1 MKRLKGILLV
11 LFSVFFLAC
20 PNNRNNQKIETKEK
34 MFSVNFSV
42 ENSLGGEVMAELEDG
57 SALTNGSKQK
67 EGTIVVFKAI
77 PNEFYEFEKWNITE
91 EKTERIE
98 ITLKENINLI
108 ATFKMKKDKPPLK
121 SNEVKIFQIN
131 GIGRDSIRASTFNP
145 DFESHVEDG
154 TNPLFL
160 FDGDVLNIKIG
171 CWKGTNGHPIKDV
184 LFKLDDEKPITIA
197 TTKDSTSSVVIEKY
211 SSIWEKTLK
220 DEKEHNMHIEIHP
233 AITQYSP
240 LVYKFKVKRSG
251 LKPIVPEVR
260 FYINNEPHK
269 AGEKV
274 QIDSEIVLLS
284 IQTYQDNLKDVEIG
298 VEDDLVKVEIH
309 ELKGQKTIYEA
320 KRVCNL
326 HIDDYKKFIIKA
338 NPKDEAMYR
347 PSQYFCELKG
357 TKINAN
363 NAEFEYIEV
372 DGVEKPNIIYDI
384 KFYDDVVHPYI
395 DCYGALSAKI
405 TAKTISPRAKVMCYF
420 ADKENNKLT
429 MPDALAP
436 EEKQMQNN
444 GQGTHTIELKFYPNK
459 PTIFCTYVVSEDGSK
474 NSEKGQY
481 SYIFNDISAKW
492 DKTLGKKKG
501 KLFEH
506 DVYDVINIKK
516 ADFDSWVLT
525 DGKKEFEVAFRAF
538 KEALEPDT
546 DYALPA
552 TFHYP
557 EYQSAFTKLNV
568 ESSYQWY
575 VSKINITELKENAPY
590 KIVFPISE
598 KGKICFEY
606 KVEVKIIQ

>member
-42 ENSLGGEVMAELEDG
+42 ENDLGGEVTAELEDG

-220 DEKEHNMHIEIHP
+220 DEIEHNMHIEIHP

-240 LVYKFKVKRSG
+240 LTYKFRVK
-251 LKPIVPEVR
+251 K
-260 FYINNEPHK
+260 
-269 AGEKV
+269 
-274 QIDSEIVLLS
+274 
-284 IQTYQDNLKDVEIG
+284 
-298 VEDDLVKVEIH
+298 
-309 ELKGQKTIYEA
+309 
-320 KRVCNL
+320 
-326 HIDDYKKFIIKA
+326 
-338 NPKDEAMYR
+338 
-347 PSQYFCELKG
+347 
-357 TKINAN
+357 
-363 NAEFEYIEV
+363 
-372 DGVEKPNIIYDI
+372 
-384 KFYDDVVHPYI
+384 
-395 DCYGALSAKI
+395 
-405 TAKTISPRAKVMCYF
+405 
-420 ADKENNKLT
+420 
-429 MPDALAP
+429 
-436 EEKQMQNN
+436 
-444 GQGTHTIELKFYPNK
+444 
-459 PTIFCTYVVSEDGSK
+459 
-474 NSEKGQY
+474 
-481 SYIFNDISAKW
+481 
-492 DKTLGKKKG
+492 
-501 KLFEH
+501 
-506 DVYDVINIKK
+506 
-516 ADFDSWVLT
+516 
-525 DGKKEFEVAFRAF
+525 
-538 KEALEPDT
+538 
-546 DYALPA
+546 
-552 TFHYP
+552 
-557 EYQSAFTKLNV
+557 
-568 ESSYQWY
+568 
-575 VSKINITELKENAPY
+575 
-590 KIVFPISE
+590 
-598 KGKICFEY
+598 
-606 KVEVKIIQ
+606 